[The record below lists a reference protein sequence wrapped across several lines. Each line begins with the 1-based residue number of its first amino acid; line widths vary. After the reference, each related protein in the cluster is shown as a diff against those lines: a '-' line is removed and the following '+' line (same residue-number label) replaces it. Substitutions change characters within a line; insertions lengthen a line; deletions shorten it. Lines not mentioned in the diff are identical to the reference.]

1 MSKRLE
7 YYKEIGEES
16 RTAFEIWVKATFFHP
31 MGDGIRLHMAG
42 LIYLETLVTCYDI
55 DSDPGSEPRPSKH
68 YLFLARF
75 CRKPYYIGLKKIT
88 FFDEEE
94 AFLFK
99 LCDGNIDNVQ
109 EVSPEK
115 LDDEN

>member
-1 MSKRLE
+1 MNKRLA
-7 YYKEIGEES
+7 YYKEIDEKNQTPFNVWS
-16 RTAFEIWVKATFFHP
+16 NTTFYHP
-31 MGDGIRLHMAG
+31 MGDGLRLSISG
-42 LIYLETLVTCYDI
+42 LIYLESLTTCYDI
-55 DSDPGSEPRPSKH
+55 ESDPGSEPRPSKH

-115 LDDEN
+115 LDD